1 MDCSHYSPNNSVLQF
16 QIRLGNE
23 TALMVILTYHA
34 IYMKWAHA
42 VFGSCLTA
50 DSCLGFDVWW
60 SGGGAGRLFNLLL
73 SEAQA
78 DLYPPLNPAELG
90 TKKALISQDWR
101 QMGLSVLTS
110 KPHIAS
116 PQLHFHHNHLRTQ
129 PFAFWPLL
137 SLFFCSF
144 CPRHWF
150 LPLPLPFSS
159 PPAVTSVLGPAL
171 FLPIEWLKS
180 VASWASLTLI
190 VLVCSLRP
198 LSVLMALSASLG
210 ST

>member
-34 IYMKWAHA
+34 IYMIWAHA

-60 SGGGAGRLFNLLL
+60 SGGGAGRLFNLSL

-78 DLYPPLNPAELG
+78 DLYPPINPAELG

-116 PQLHFHHNHLRTQ
+116 PNYISITITSAHN
-129 PFAFWPLL
+129 PLL
-137 SLFFCSF
+137 SDLYFLFSF
-144 CPRHWF
+144 APFVPCHWF